1 MNSRNSVAFLGFLL
15 ILSISGPLAINFYL
29 ALLPNMATEL
39 GTSAAKIQQTVSVY
53 LIGFAGAQ
61 LIVGPLSDRFGR
73 KPVLLVCYSIFVI
86 ASLACALATD
96 AGLLITARFVQSLG
110 GCAGV
115 LLSRV
120 IVKDVYPPEEMGK
133 VMSYMTTG
141 FSMAPL
147 LAPAIGGFIGVSFG
161 WRSVFFVFVGFGIL
175 VIVWTIFGFKESNKH
190 LNPEAMKIKRLF
202 GNYLFLLKS
211 DSFMLYL
218 IVICASVSG
227 TLTYASASSFILIE
241 LLKTP
246 AEYYGLLFSVSAFG
260 MLLGSVLAAKL
271 NSKIGSKSTIW
282 YGVMILVCG
291 GLSMAILSWLGV
303 FSVMAIVGPM
313 FLYAFG
319 NGIIMPTAMSLAIS
333 PFPKMAG
340 SAAAL
345 IGCCQTAL
353 GALCGYIVSLL
364 YSNSATPMTSMIGF
378 LSFLAFIS
386 VLSIRAKTK
395 KTASL
400 TSLKQSI

>member
-53 LIGFAGAQ
+53 LIGFACAQ

-161 WRSVFFVFVGFGIL
+161 WRSLFFVLAGFGVMIIL
-175 VIVWTIFGFKESNKH
+175 WTTLSFKESNKQR
-190 LNPEAMKIKRLF
+190 NPDAMKVSHLF
-202 GNYLFLLKS
+202 GNYWYLLKS
-211 DSFMLYL
+211 NNFLRYL
-218 IVICASVSG
+218 LIICTSVAG
-227 TLTYASASSFILIE
+227 TLTYTSASSFILIE
-241 LLKTP
+241 LLKVP
-246 AEYYGLLFSVSAFG
+246 AGYYGLLFSISAFG
-260 MLLGSVLAAKL
+260 MFLGSMVAARL
-271 NSKIGSKSTIW
+271 NAKVGSASTMW
-282 YGVMILVCG
+282 FGVICLVCAG
-291 GLSMAILSWLGV
+291 ISMAIFPWFGVLSV
-303 FSVMAIVGPM
+303 FSIVGPM
-313 FLYAFG
+313 FVYAFG
-319 NGIIMPTAMSLAIS
+319 NGIVMPTAMSLAIM

-353 GALCGYIVSLL
+353 GALCGYIVSIL
-364 YSNSATPMTSMIGF
+364 YNDNATPMTSMIGC
-378 LSFLAFIS
+378 LSVIALLSI
-386 VLSIRAKTK
+386 LSIRAKAK
-395 KTASL
+395 RGSSHSL
-400 TSLKQSI
+400 AK